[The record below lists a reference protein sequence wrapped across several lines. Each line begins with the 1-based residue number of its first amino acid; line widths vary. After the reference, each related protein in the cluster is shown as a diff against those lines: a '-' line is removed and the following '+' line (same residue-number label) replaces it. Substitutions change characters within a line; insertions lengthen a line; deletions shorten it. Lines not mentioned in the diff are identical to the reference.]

1 MCDTVDS
8 AALVAR
14 NEWKLLA
21 VMVTVSQYLIVE
33 GGIKTADVRGEE
45 VARERDYSQ
54 WLLRLC
60 SCSQRSDFL
69 ATAPPRDGG
78 LETGPVTGDALRSHE
93 SRPH

>member
-33 GGIKTADVRGEE
+33 GRIKTADGRGEE
-45 VARERDYSQ
+45 VARQRDS
-54 WLLRLC
+54 
-60 SCSQRSDFL
+60 SGSV
-69 ATAPPRDGG
+69 AAVTAR
-78 LETGPVTGDALRSHE
+78 TS
-93 SRPH
+93 

>member
-33 GGIKTADVRGEE
+33 GRIKTAAGRGEE
-45 VARERDYSQ
+45 VARQRDYNGCCDSV
-54 WLLRLC
+54 
-60 SCSQRSDFL
+60 
-69 ATAPPRDGG
+69 AAVTAR
-78 LETGPVTGDALRSHE
+78 TS
-93 SRPH
+93 